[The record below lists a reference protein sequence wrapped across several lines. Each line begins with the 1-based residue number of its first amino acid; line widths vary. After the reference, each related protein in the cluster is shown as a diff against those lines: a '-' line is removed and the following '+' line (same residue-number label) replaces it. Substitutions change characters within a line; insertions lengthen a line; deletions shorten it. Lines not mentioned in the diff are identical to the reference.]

1 MVSPTRESECPVS
14 PLPHTLCALP
24 LTHPRVRA
32 PLVLFRQLETD
43 LSNAER
49 RVDGAADEMRRQATH
64 LENSQRNSMLQA
76 SQQVALHVKA
86 LSGDLLRELQGKAT
100 IVETQQLFDAM
111 HKQFLSLR
119 EAHQSLV
126 VQVEAQGAASET
138 VADEAASAALQAQG
152 ALRGSEKLREETH
165 EWLRSQLD
173 SRPTRDNVAKEVLAA
188 IGGSGDGGMLLLQQ
202 QQAAA
207 AAGAAGVP
215 TSLFGAIIVHVRD
228 VLLGPMEGRID
239 QLEASRRRI
248 EAAIDEISGGRW
260 SQRELKAL
268 EQVHE
273 QLYHQLRTELTR
285 KLPSLDQI
293 EMLQATLSQH
303 VQRLPAAALYPHG
316 RWTWTRGKLRAAN
329 GKGAAPLLS
338 WTSEKLNTS
347 PTTYGWLADRTYV
360 EVIQAG
366 MYVVSCAVFVP
377 NAPTIAI
384 TVNGQVVIRRVGTT
398 RQVVDSTG
406 LIAGS
411 SLRDVLSLS
420 AGSRIAVQCDLG
432 YHNSSMLDAH
442 GLLEMKKLW

>member
-1 MVSPTRESECPVS
+1 
-14 PLPHTLCALP
+14 
-24 LTHPRVRA
+24 
-32 PLVLFRQLETD
+32 
-43 LSNAER
+43 
-49 RVDGAADEMRRQATH
+49 
-64 LENSQRNSMLQA
+64 
-76 SQQVALHVKA
+76 
-86 LSGDLLRELQGKAT
+86 
-100 IVETQQLFDAM
+100 M

-119 EAHQSLV
+119 EAHQALV

-347 PTTYGWLADRTYV
+347 PTTYGWLAERTYV

-384 TVNGQVVIRRVGTT
+384 TVNGQVVIRRVATT

-420 AGSRIAVQCDLG
+420 PGSRVAVQCDLG
-432 YHNSSMLDAH
+432 HHVGSMLDAH